1 MGSPKNLR
9 IGESDIRSTRVKIS
23 KEPNN
28 DETRCVIHF
37 KRFGEPSDLT
47 HCDPRSGK
55 QSSLP
60 FRRRILIGLEEPAWV
75 PPILAV
81 AGNRP
86 SRSVGP

>member
-1 MGSPKNLR
+1 VGSPKNLR
-9 IGESDIRSTRVKIS
+9 IGESDIRSTPVKFS

-37 KRFGEPSDLT
+37 KRFGESSDLT

-55 QSSLP
+55 QSCLL
-60 FRRRILIGLEEPAWV
+60 FRRRALIEEPAWV
-75 PPILAV
+75 PPTLAV

-86 SRSVGP
+86 SRSVSP